1 MKRET
6 IQTSKRGLFIYQSL
20 ICMLFF
26 FVVFGCKKD
35 DSQNERI
42 AILAIEP
49 KTVLNG
55 TIPESDQLVD
65 CMVAKEEGTNTTHY
79 LYIGRIDGFEY
90 EEGFTYR
97 IKVLI
102 SQIKNPPMDGYT
114 ENFKLI
120 ELISKV
126 HSDV

>member
-1 MKRET
+1 MKTELT
-6 IQTSKRGLFIYQSL
+6 QSSIRGLSFYQFLIYL
-20 ICMLFF
+20 LFAS
-26 FVVFGCKKD
+26 VVFGCEKD
-35 DSQNERI
+35 DAQNERI

-55 TIPESDQLVD
+55 TIPESDQLVE
-65 CMVAKEEGTNTTHY
+65 CMVAKEEGTNTIHY
-79 LYIGRIDGFEY
+79 LYIGRIEGFEY
-90 EEGFTYR
+90 EKGYKYR

-102 SQIKNPPMDGYT
+102 SPIKNPPMDGHT

-126 HSDV
+126 NSDE